1 MDVVQ
6 ALSMSL
12 VVCVS
17 VIMDDSKRMC
27 TPTYQS
33 SPAETLK
40 VVEEV
45 DMRGIIHCIS
55 ESPRATCGR
64 PGECPKHEVHGVFE

>member
-12 VVCVS
+12 VVCFS

-45 DMRGIIHCIS
+45 DTRGITD
-55 ESPRATCGR
+55 ESMKFDKFKLRKYPYIAT
-64 PGECPKHEVHGVFE
+64 

>member
-45 DMRGIIHCIS
+45 DTRGITD
-55 ESPRATCGR
+55 ESMKFDKFKLRKYPYIAT
-64 PGECPKHEVHGVFE
+64 

>member
-12 VVCVS
+12 MVCVS
-17 VIMDDSKRMC
+17 MRMEDSKRMC

-45 DMRGIIHCIS
+45 DMRGIID
-55 ESPRATCGR
+55 EVRQVQTPKADTATGT
-64 PGECPKHEVHGVFE
+64 